1 MLIGVAA
8 ALLACVGYGTA
19 SVLQSYAAS
28 HSVDATETADR
39 GPTLRSTIGAMLA
52 PVFIAGM
59 ALDLLGFVG
68 SLVSA
73 RLIPLFLSQTII
85 SANLVV
91 TAVLSLFVLHVR
103 LHRRD
108 WTAIAI
114 VLVALCIL
122 GATAGPLGD
131 RDPGAVTH
139 WGVLVVSAIIL
150 GMGAALVRL
159 LGRNAA
165 VPAGLIAGVLYGAM
179 AVAIRLVDGLDPLNL
194 RVLIADPAMWAVLVA
209 GLGGFYLFTVALQV
223 GSVNGVAAAL
233 VVGETVVP
241 GIVGV
246 VLLGDVSRPGYGW
259 LVVIAFL
266 AAVGGAVAL
275 AVSSAAEYERTQS
288 PGQAE
293 QVKPEE
299 YGLVRLRRPLP
310 EHNLPAGAVGTVVM
324 DHTRYARSGLPPAYE
339 VEFTDSR
346 GNTEAVVTVP
356 EEFLEVI

>member
-19 SVLQSYAAS
+19 SVLQSYAAR
-28 HSVDATETADR
+28 HSVGAAETAQA
-39 GPTLRSTIGAMLA
+39 GPTLRSTITAMLA
-52 PVFIAGM
+52 PIFIAGM
-59 ALDLLGFVG
+59 ALDLVGFAG

-91 TAVLSLFVLHVR
+91 TAVLSLFVLRVR

-150 GMGAALVRL
+150 GLGAALVRL

-259 LVVIAFL
+259 LVAIAFI
-266 AAVGGAVAL
+266 AAVTGAVAL
-275 AVSSAAEYERTQS
+275 AISGAAEYDRAQS
-288 PGQAE
+288 
-293 QVKPEE
+293 
-299 YGLVRLRRPLP
+299 
-310 EHNLPAGAVGTVVM
+310 
-324 DHTRYARSGLPPAYE
+324 S
-339 VEFTDSR
+339 
-346 GNTEAVVTVP
+346 
-356 EEFLEVI
+356 